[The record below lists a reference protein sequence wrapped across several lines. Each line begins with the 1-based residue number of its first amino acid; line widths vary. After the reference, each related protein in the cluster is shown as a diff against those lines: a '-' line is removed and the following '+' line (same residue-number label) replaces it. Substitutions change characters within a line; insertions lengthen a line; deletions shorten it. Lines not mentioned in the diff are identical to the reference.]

1 MKKTNSAPNKK
12 VLPPAIEAYIDKNI
26 LFNKF
31 GLVNMGAVMAS
42 TGITMDKQELKQLI
56 IERFGAEFA
65 PSEIEFLDKD
75 I

>member
-1 MKKTNSAPNKK
+1 MKTNSAKNK
-12 VLPPAIEAYIDKNI
+12 VTLPPAIETYIDKNL

-31 GLVNMGAVMAS
+31 GLVNMGSVMAS
-42 TGITMDKQELKQLI
+42 TGITMDKKVLKQLI
-56 IERFGAEFA
+56 IDRFGSEFA